1 MPEFAQLESQDVR
14 EYWEDEARDFT
25 PWLADQIR
33 ADDESELE
41 DTLGLDLEV
50 VEVEKSVGR
59 YNVDILAQVVDDSR
73 SVVIENQ
80 LTSSDHDHLG
90 KSIAY
95 ASGVDA
101 DIIVWLAPQFYDE
114 HQDAVQW
121 LNENSREGVDLFAIR
136 LEVWKIGESEPAV
149 RFNPVNEPSEWKAKA
164 QRASGELTETQQLQ
178 EEFWTQTRDLIRARD
193 TNLSP
198 RNPLPRHYYTMSL
211 GDGFQIEFHAKH
223 SPREVSCH
231 LVVLDDVDTF
241 ETLRQERPSIESRF
255 DSAVEFSGDAYAHD
269 EGRVSVKIDD
279 GDIFDH
285 EDRWDEY
292 HEWLIEQGERFYDVY
307 DDLLKNPGTE

>member
-1 MPEFAQLESQDVR
+1 MPEFASLESQEVR
-14 EYWEDEARDFT
+14 EYWEDEAQDFT
-25 PWLADQIR
+25 PWLADRIQ
-33 ADDESELE
+33 ADGVSEIE
-41 DTLGLDLEV
+41 ETLGLDLEV

-59 YNVDILAQVVDDSR
+59 YNVDILAEVVNDNR
-73 SVVIENQ
+73 NVVIENQ
-80 LTSSDHDHLG
+80 LTNSDHDHLG
-90 KSIAY
+90 KSISY

-101 DIIVWLAPQFYDE
+101 DIIVWLAPRFYDE

-178 EEFWTQTRDLIRARD
+178 EEFWTQLRDMIRERD
-193 TNLSP
+193 ANLSP
-198 RNPLPRHYYTMSL
+198 RNPLPRHYFTMSL
-211 GDGFQIEFHAKH
+211 GSGFQIEFHAKH

-231 LVVLDDVDTF
+231 LVVLDDANAF
-241 ETLRQERPSIESRF
+241 EELRQERESIEARV
-255 DSAVEFSGDAYAHD
+255 DSDVVFSGDAYAHD
-269 EGRVSVKIDD
+269 EGRVSIKIDD
-279 GDIFDH
+279 GDIFEH

-292 HEWLIEQGERFYDVY
+292 QEWLLEQGEQFYEIYHDVFGN
-307 DDLLKNPGTE
+307 K